1 MALVLAVPSLK
12 KFSDD
17 DMSASFW
24 NEVVG
29 KQMGFQAEATRIHES
44 LASEFGLIT
53 VGCLK
58 QPWVTLT
65 MIETAVVKATQSET
79 HPEGRRGWM
88 RSIQHLL
95 QHQFSTM
102 APGAPVSA
110 ALALSGSLTCGPRL
124 PLYAP
129 KDGLKLGEKLKLEG
143 TLDEIRLP
151 GVLDTM
157 EYETENPF
165 VADLSANDTKEI
177 SKHVFLQRA
186 LADNYVSGDKEV
198 EKKYAKLLKAK
209 YLGKPAFSGDWKK
222 ILKGRAAMGRRT
234 SASVR
239 HPAPLCLY
247 SCTAP
252 PCCTTLTVFCSSQTI
267 YSKSLKDMVDQA
279 DIDAKIRDGSLESLY
294 LGSIT
299 VGSQEPKYYS
309 HHKENVSPGSALAT
323 AIVQTAPTNV
333 VLPPTWSDALKK
345 PAAAPLIAPSIAARK
360 LSPHTKSANLSQ
372 LREEATAAS
381 NIPRPPCYGEEPMPD
396 CVPPAGKQ
404 REKKGR
410 GASKAPK
417 AVTAKKAAA
426 KRPLELA
433 KSFCVI
439 NSPFQTVGLRSAPEP
454 AGKEANIIYID
465 VEKDLAL
472 CVDKGDR
479 VEIVEEK
486 TLYRADD
493 VTLVDEH
500 WVKISVDEKSGW
512 LKAKYT
518 TKEPPAKKLAA
529 AKRPAAA
536 KKLAVAK
543 KKPDEADGSEDG
555 SDDEIDI
562 SSDEESS
569 DDEDA
574 YDVECIVDERR
585 KGKTTEFRVKW
596 EGWSA
601 DDNTWEPL
609 EHVQHTDAYATWR
622 ARAA

>member
-110 ALALSGSLTCGPRL
+110 ALAISGSLTCGTRL

-323 AIVQTAPTNV
+323 AIVQTAPANV

-360 LSPHTKSANLSQ
+360 LSPRTKSANLSQ

-381 NIPRPPCYGEEPMPD
+381 NIPRPPCYGEEPMPHSTSY
-396 CVPPAGKQ
+396 
-404 REKKGR
+404 
-410 GASKAPK
+410 ASSSSLLSSSLLMSISSSEPSSEPSASSGFFL
-417 AVTAKKAAA
+417 ATA
-426 KRPLELA
+426 
-433 KSFCVI
+433 SF
-439 NSPFQTVGLRSAPEP
+439 
-454 AGKEANIIYID
+454 
-465 VEKDLAL
+465 
-472 CVDKGDR
+472 
-479 VEIVEEK
+479 
-486 TLYRADD
+486 
-493 VTLVDEH
+493 
-500 WVKISVDEKSGW
+500 
-512 LKAKYT
+512 
-518 TKEPPAKKLAA
+518 LAA
-529 AKRPAAA
+529 AGLLAAA
-536 KKLAVAK
+536 SFLAGGSCVVYSAFSQ
-543 KKPDEADGSEDG
+543 PDFS
-555 SDDEIDI
+555 STEIFTQCSSTRVTSSARYSVFSSTI
-562 SSDEESS
+562 STLSPLS
-569 DDEDA
+569 
-574 YDVECIVDERR
+574 
-585 KGKTTEFRVKW
+585 TH
-596 EGWSA
+596 SA
-601 DDNTWEPL
+601 RSFSTSM
-609 EHVQHTDAYATWR
+609 
-622 ARAA
+622 